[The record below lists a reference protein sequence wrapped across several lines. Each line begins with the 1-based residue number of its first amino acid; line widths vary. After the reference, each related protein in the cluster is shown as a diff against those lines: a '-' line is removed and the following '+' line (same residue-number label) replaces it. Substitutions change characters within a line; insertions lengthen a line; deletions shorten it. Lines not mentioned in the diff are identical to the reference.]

1 MSKKNNG
8 AKTRLSIMQGRG
20 ADVCSLCGDEIGIS
34 ACAGCGDQICK
45 DCRMDHDC
53 TTPDPKQEIKAR

>member
-1 MSKKNNG
+1 MKKNNG

-34 ACAGCGDQICK
+34 ACSGCGDPICK

-53 TTPDPKQEIKAR
+53 TSDKEDKEKK